1 MSTATITFP
10 IEDTDELTFEQWL
23 EVVDYMKENGD
34 TEEVQHI
41 AEQLGID
48 TEAEPSVQKA
58 QLAQLLLRVSKLY
71 TAGGIIEAIDRRS

>member
-1 MSTATITFP
+1 MSTVTITFP
-10 IEDTDELTFEQWL
+10 IEDTDELTFDEWL

-58 QLAQLLLRVSKLY
+58 QLAQLFLRVAKLY
-71 TAGGIIEAIDRRS
+71 TSGGIIEAIDRRS

>member
-10 IEDTDELTFEQWL
+10 IEDTDELTFEEWL

-34 TEEVQHI
+34 TEEIQHI

-71 TAGGIIEAIDRRS
+71 AAGDIIEAIDRRS

>member
-34 TEEVQHI
+34 TE
-41 AEQLGID
+41 
-48 TEAEPSVQKA
+48 
-58 QLAQLLLRVSKLY
+58 
-71 TAGGIIEAIDRRS
+71 

>member
-10 IEDTDELTFEQWL
+10 IEDTDELTFEEWL

-71 TAGGIIEAIDRRS
+71 AAGDIIEAIDRRS

>member
-1 MSTATITFP
+1 
-10 IEDTDELTFEQWL
+10 
-23 EVVDYMKENGD
+23 MKENGD
-34 TEEVQHI
+34 TEEIQHI